1 MARRSG
7 KISNIRMLK
16 ISKDGASLIFVRHQS
31 IFRATQNILIN
42 LTYIYMQQEP
52 FFVNTYFFSV
62 QH

>member
-1 MARRSG
+1 
-7 KISNIRMLK
+7 MLK